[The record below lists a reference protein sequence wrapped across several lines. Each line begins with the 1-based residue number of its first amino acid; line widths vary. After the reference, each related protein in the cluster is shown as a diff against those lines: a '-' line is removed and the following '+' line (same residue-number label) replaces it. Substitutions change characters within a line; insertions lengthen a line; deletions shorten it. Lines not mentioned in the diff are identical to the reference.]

1 MENSI
6 VLSSLEVSNTKYAEK
21 QYCDFVDVHGP
32 ILTISEFQKRRNLP
46 LNKQCLSVFYS
57 KTAHLTDI
65 DFVEIDRPII
75 KMIGLKN
82 TVYEMKDKNGT
93 VKLDKNGNPKL
104 KDIVSDFSSAI
115 RCLRNTVG
123 FI

>member
-46 LNKQCLSVFYS
+46 LNKQCSSVFYS

-65 DFVEIDRPII
+65 DFVEIDRPI
-75 KMIGLKN
+75 LKN
-82 TVYEMKDKNGT
+82 TVYEMKDKNGN